1 MLIVMGEV
9 VVEAGAVDKVRDAL
23 HTKEQETRKEPG
35 CLGYAFSLDINDA
48 STVRISERWESL
60 EALQAHFATPHM
72 AAFGL
77 AVAELEP
84 KSMEIQCYEVAREVK
99 LPG

>member
-9 VVEAGAVDKVRDAL
+9 VVEAGAVEKVRGAL
-23 HTKEQETRKEPG
+23 RTMEEETRKEAG
-35 CLGYAFSLDINDA
+35 CLGYAFSLDVSDA
-48 STVRISERWESL
+48 SIVRISERWESL

-77 AVAELEP
+77 AVADLQP
-84 KSMEIQCYEVAREVK
+84 KSMDIRCYEVAREVK

>member
-9 VVEAGAVDKVRDAL
+9 VVDEGAVDKVRDAL
-23 HTKEQETRKEPG
+23 RTMEQETRKEPG
-35 CLGYAFSLDINDA
+35 CLGYAFSLDVNDA
-48 STVRISERWESL
+48 STVRISERWQSL

-77 AVAELEP
+77 AVADLQP
-84 KSMEIQCYEVAREVK
+84 KSMDLKCYEVARELK